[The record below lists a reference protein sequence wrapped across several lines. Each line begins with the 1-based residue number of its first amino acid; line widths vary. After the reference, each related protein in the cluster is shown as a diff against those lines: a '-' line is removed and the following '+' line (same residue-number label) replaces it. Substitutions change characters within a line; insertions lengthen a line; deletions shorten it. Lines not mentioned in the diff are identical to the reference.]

1 MSTVLVKHKS
11 IDKKQFIEVLS
22 IVSSICMQL
31 NFRDQLSMLRNYVDS
46 GAEVIR
52 QLAEESLA
60 MGKQHSTFNCVYEC
74 RPDIG
79 QTANPRMP
87 LQKIYIYYII
97 YRHRIEICFFHI
109 IMDLN
114 PKGQ

>member
-87 LQKIYIYYII
+87 LQKIYIYYI
-97 YRHRIEICFFHI
+97 
-109 IMDLN
+109 
-114 PKGQ
+114 QT